1 MLILV
6 LLAALAVGF
15 LTLFGGMFVTP
26 EWE

>member
-6 LLAALAVGF
+6 LLAALAVGY
-15 LTLFGGMFVTP
+15 LALFGGMFVTP